1 MANGDVAAPHAR
13 RGFRADIQGLRAIAV
28 LSVVLYHADNALLS
42 GGFVGV
48 DIFFVISGY
57 LISRILLD
65 ELETGRY
72 SLIAFYQRRAR
83 RIFPALYVVLIA
95 TTVAALVL
103 LSPRDLREFA
113 HTAFATVFFVS
124 NVDFLR
130 MSGYF
135 DGAAELKPLLHT
147 WSLAV
152 EEQFYLLYPPL
163 LALAWKYLRPRLL
176 LLMLGA
182 GAISVALSV
191 WATSAM
197 PDAAFYLSP
206 FRAFELLIGAAL
218 ARGFG
223 GHARPIAREAAAT
236 LGAACIAASFIAFNG
251 DTPFPGLAAL
261 LPCAGAGLII
271 SAGSSG
277 GTLVG
282 RVLSLPFFTF
292 FGAISYS
299 LYLWHWPLL
308 AFGRHAM
315 QGELTLVQSAV
326 LILAAIIAA
335 TLSWRFVERPFLR
348 QTGWP
353 VLRLGGAAMTAGAA
367 ATAFLFALNGLPQ
380 RFPSEV
386 NRLFA
391 AAEDFNR
398 LRDACHAGDDERI
411 RYDRNCLLGAGAPVA
426 AVWGDSHGAEL
437 ATALAERAARH
448 GASVMQITSSACPPA
463 LDYTLPD
470 RPHCIAHNAE
480 TFTRLAQDARVRTV
494 VFAANYPGYPREDWP
509 RLAAGVA
516 RAVEGMRAAGK
527 EVALLYPTPTFA
539 YDPPAALGVIA
550 ARGGD
555 PRAFVL
561 PRPKYESANQGTIDF
576 LDQLAS
582 RVGGFR
588 ISPADALCDNARC
601 RAYDAALGALYFNA
615 NHMSVT
621 GARLVAAGAP
631 EAMFAPTSGAPVYRV
646 SSVSTPP
653 PPPASRR
660 GSWR

>member
-1 MANGDVAAPHAR
+1 MANGDVAAPLAR

-28 LSVVLYHADNALLS
+28 LSVVVYHADNALLP

-57 LISRILLD
+57 LISRILMD
-65 ELETGRY
+65 ELERGRY
-72 SLIAFYQRRAR
+72 SLIKFYQRRAR
-83 RIFPALYVVLIA
+83 RIFPALYVMLIA
-95 TTVAALVL
+95 ATVAALVL
-103 LSPRDLREFA
+103 LAPRDLREFA

-163 LALAWKYLRPRLL
+163 LALAWTHLRRWLL
-176 LLMLGA
+176 LLLIGA
-182 GAISVALSV
+182 GALSVALSA
-191 WATSAM
+191 WATSTM
-197 PDAAFYLSP
+197 PEAAFYLAP
-206 FRAFELLIGAAL
+206 FRAFELLMGAAL
-218 ARGFG
+218 AHGFG
-223 GHARPIAREAAAT
+223 GQLSRGAREAAAA
-236 LGAACIAASFIAFNG
+236 LGAVCIIASLVLFNR

-261 LPCAGAGLII
+261 APCAGTALVIY
-271 SAGSSG
+271 AGSSG
-277 GTLVG
+277 TTLVG
-282 RVLSLPFFTF
+282 RMLSLPFFTF

-315 QGELTLVQSAV
+315 QGELTPLQSV
-326 LILAAIIAA
+326 PLILAAIVAA
-335 TLSWRFVERPFLR
+335 TLSWVFVERPFLR
-348 QTGWP
+348 QTRWP
-353 VLRLGGAAMTAGAA
+353 VLKLGGAAMAAGAA
-367 ATAFLFALNGLPQ
+367 STAFLFAVNGLPQ
-380 RFPSEV
+380 RFSPEA

-391 AAEDFNR
+391 AADDFNH

-411 RYDRNCLLGAGAPVA
+411 PYDRNCLLGAGAPVA

-437 ATALAERAARH
+437 ATALAERASRH

-463 LDYTLPD
+463 LDYALPD

-480 TFTRLAQDARVRTV
+480 TFARLTRDARVHTV
-494 VFAANYPGYPREDWP
+494 VFAANYPGYPHEDWP

-527 EVALLYPTPTFA
+527 EVALLYPTPTFT

-561 PRPKYESANQGTIDF
+561 PRPKYESVNNGTIGF
-576 LDQLAS
+576 LDRLSS
-582 RVGGFR
+582 RVGALR
-588 ISPADALCDNARC
+588 LSPAEALCDDAEC

-621 GARLVAAGAP
+621 GARLVAAAAP
-631 EAMFAPTSGAPVYRV
+631 EAMFAPASGATAYRV
-646 SSVSTPP
+646 ASVATPP
-653 PPPASRR
+653 PPPTSRR
-660 GSWR
+660 GS

>member
-1 MANGDVAAPHAR
+1 MANDVAAPHAR

-28 LSVVLYHADNALLS
+28 LSVVVYHADNALLP

-72 SLIAFYQRRAR
+72 SLIKFYQRRAR
-83 RIFPALYVVLIA
+83 RIFPALYVMLIA
-95 TTVAALVL
+95 TTAAALVL

-152 EEQFYLLYPPL
+152 EEQFYLIYPPL
-163 LALAWKYLRPRLL
+163 LALMWTRLRRWLL
-176 LLMLGA
+176 ALLIAA
-182 GAISVALSV
+182 GALSVALSA

-197 PDAAFYLSP
+197 PEAAFYLAP
-206 FRAFELLIGAAL
+206 FRAFELLMGAVL
-218 ARGFG
+218 AHGFG
-223 GHARPIAREAAAT
+223 GPLRRFAREVIAM
-236 LGAACIAASFIAFNG
+236 LGAACIVASLVVFNR
-251 DTPFPGLAAL
+251 DTPFPGVAAL
-261 LPCAGAGLII
+261 APCAGTALII
-271 SAGSSG
+271 YAGAG
-277 GTLVG
+277 GTTLVG
-282 RVLSLPFFTF
+282 RMLSLPFFTF

-315 QGELTLVQSAV
+315 QGELTLLESAP
-326 LILAAIIAA
+326 LILLAIAAA
-335 TLSWRFVERPFLR
+335 TLSWVFVEQPFLR
-348 QTGWP
+348 QTRWP
-353 VLRLGGAAMTAGAA
+353 VLKLGGAAMAAGAA
-367 ATAFLFALNGLPQ
+367 SAAALFVVDGLPQ
-380 RFPSEV
+380 RFPPEA

-411 RYDRNCLLGAGAPVA
+411 PYDRNCLLGTGAPVA

-437 ATALAERAARH
+437 AAALAERAARH

-470 RPHCIAHNAE
+470 RPYCLAHNAE
-480 TFTRLAQDARVRTV
+480 TFARLAGDARMRTV

-509 RLAAGVA
+509 RLSAGVA
-516 RAVEGMRAAGK
+516 RAIEGLRAAGK
-527 EVALLYPTPTFA
+527 ETALLYPTPTFT

-555 PRAFVL
+555 PRAFAL
-561 PRPKYESANQGTIDF
+561 PRSKYESTNSATIAF
-576 LDQLAS
+576 LDRLS
-582 RVGGFR
+582 GRVGAVKL
-588 ISPADALCDNARC
+588 SPADALCDDAEC

-615 NHMSVT
+615 NHLSVT

-631 EAMFAPTSGAPVYRV
+631 EAMFAPTSGAPAYRI
-646 SSVSTPP
+646 SSLVTPL
-653 PPPASRR
+653 PPPATRR
-660 GSWR
+660 DSWR